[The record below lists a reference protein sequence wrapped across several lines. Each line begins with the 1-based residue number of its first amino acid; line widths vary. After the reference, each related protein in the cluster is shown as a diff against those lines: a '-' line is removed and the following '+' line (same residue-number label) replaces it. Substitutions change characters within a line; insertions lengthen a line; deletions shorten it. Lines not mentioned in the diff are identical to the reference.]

1 MELHFELNGE
11 AVRVDDVSPT
21 RTILQYLRR
30 EQRLTGTKEGCAE
43 GDCGACTIVV
53 QRGERLE
60 SINSCLVP
68 LAQLHGLRAWTV
80 EGLGG
85 AHPAQL
91 AMVQRLGS
99 QCGYCTPGIVM
110 SLVEACHRTD
120 LDAPWKLEDQ
130 LCGNLCR
137 CTGYRPIREAAR
149 AVAGSCP
156 ADGLGGAPT
165 RSEAFDG
172 SFGGTRYRRPIALDE
187 ALLALEENPEIRI
200 MAGSTDLGLRMTKH
214 HEHWPEVLDVTAIE
228 ELCSERVE
236 DGHWVLGA
244 SVRLS
249 HLEDRAAALC
259 PPIARML
266 RFFGARQ
273 IKHQGTLGGNLCN
286 ASPIGDMA
294 PVMLA
299 LGAEVVLAST
309 RGRRVLPIEEFFT
322 GYRQTALAPSELLL
336 AVRVPLVPAS
346 ARCVTYKVSKRRELD
361 ISAVSAGLYCEVV
374 DGRVCRPRLAFGG
387 MAATPARARGA
398 EAALEGQPWGAVAV
412 DAVVAALAADF
423 SPMSDHRGT
432 SVYRQRLAE
441 NLLRAFLEEPE
452 RLPGLEDR
460 PVGTV
465 EIR

>member
-1 MELHFELNGE
+1 VNLKFELNGE
-11 AVRVDDVSPT
+11 VVHVADVAPT

-30 EQRLTGTKEGCAE
+30 ERRLTGTKEGCAE
-43 GDCGACTIVV
+43 GDCGACTIAV
-53 QRGERLE
+53 QRGDRLE

-85 AHPAQL
+85 QHPTQI
-91 AMVQRLGS
+91 AMVERLGS

-149 AVAGSCP
+149 AVAGTCP
-156 ADGLGGAPT
+156 SDGLLGPT
-165 RSEAFDG
+165 TRAEAFDG
-172 SFGGTRYRRPIALDE
+172 QCHGTRYRRPTDLDE
-187 ALLALEENPEIRI
+187 ALRVLARHPDIRI

-214 HEHWPEVLDVTAIE
+214 HEQWPDLLDVTAIDALTGE
-228 ELCSERVE
+228 HVE
-236 DGHWVLGA
+236 QDVWVLGA
-244 SVRLS
+244 AIRLS
-249 HLEDRAAALC
+249 HLESRAEQLC

-294 PVMLA
+294 PVMIA
-299 LGAEVVLAST
+299 LGAEAVVASSRGT
-309 RGRRVLPIEEFFT
+309 RHIPMDQFFT
-322 GYRQTALAPSELLL
+322 GYRSTALEPGELLV
-336 AVRVPLVPAS
+336 AVRVPLPPPS

-374 DGRVCRPRLAFGG
+374 DGRVQSARLAFGG
-387 MAATPARARGA
+387 MAATPARARQA
-398 EAALEGQPWGAVAV
+398 EAALNGQPWPGVAV
-412 DAVVAALAADF
+412 EAVVGALAGDF
-423 SPMSDHRGT
+423 TPMSDHRG
-432 SVYRQRLAE
+432 SAAYRQRLAQ
-441 NLLRAFLEEPE
+441 NLVRAFLEEPQPM
-452 RLPGLEDR
+452 PGLEDR